1 MGAVSKIQI
10 KYGCNFVT
18 ACKTEGVCRFVTK
31 HKKEL
36 QEILHH
42 KGRRELET
50 LFQLDNILDWEERI
64 KFCRSGSYRYLC
76 RLSNGKGP
84 EEKTSALW
92 NVPSRPRTPGFR

>member
-42 KGRRELET
+42 KSRRELET

-64 KFCRSGSYRYLC
+64 KFCRYLGDHRKDFRTISRNPRQFNYRDESVRLC
-76 RLSNGKGP
+76 M
-84 EEKTSALW
+84 SA
-92 NVPSRPRTPGFR
+92 P

>member
-64 KFCRSGSYRYLC
+64 KFCRYLGNHRKDFSMVLDSGDEEKMQRYLV
-76 RLSNGKGP
+76 GYFQKG
-84 EEKTSALW
+84 
-92 NVPSRPRTPGFR
+92 

>member
-1 MGAVSKIQI
+1 MGAVSRIQI

-42 KGRRELET
+42 KGRRELEN

-64 KFCRSGSYRYLC
+64 KFCRYLGDHRKDFCLVLEDGVEEELQRYLV
-76 RLSNGKGP
+76 RYFQKG
-84 EEKTSALW
+84 
-92 NVPSRPRTPGFR
+92 